1 MKFFKYSLFLFS
13 LGLVIQSC
21 ARKGTPGGGPK
32 DEDAPIMVVAKP
44 AHESLNFNED
54 EIRIYFDEY
63 IVLRE
68 LTKKLIISPPFKTPA
83 LITPQGTPSK
93 YIDIKILDTLKK
105 NTTYTFNFG
114 DAVQDNNE
122 GNKLDNFRYVFS
134 TGDYIDS
141 LTLKGSVIDVLERKK
156 TKNYNLLLYK
166 IDSAFNDSIIYKRKP
181 DYVTKTF
188 DSLNYK
194 FENISEG
201 KYRIYALEEET
212 SNYLFNSKTDRI
224 AFLETEVSLPK
235 DSILNKPIVLFS
247 EDQPYKYKRVKEIKK
262 GKVQFAFTGK
272 QTDLKVKL
280 LTDVPKDFKAFSKLT
295 KDKDSLTYWHTPVEL
310 DSLNFIVTNGTSID
324 STRVTLRKKKIDSL
338 SISTNIKNRNLH
350 LKDTLKI
357 FTNNPIVDFDREKF
371 IMTVSDS
378 IPLDFEVK
386 KLAFDELAV
395 LFEVKPKS
403 KYQLKVLPEAIE
415 DLYKVKSKD
424 TLDYIIRTAQVE
436 DYGAIILDVK
446 KEVEEPVILE
456 LVLENKVEKRIFLKS
471 SKKLEFRLLNPKDY
485 IIRAIIDANDN
496 GVWDTG
502 DYLKNIQPERIVFFE
517 KELKLRANW
526 ELNETFTIKK
536 ESP

>member
-1 MKFFKYSLFLFS
+1 MKFFKYSFFLFS
-13 LGLVIQSC
+13 LSLVIQSC

-44 AHESLNFNED
+44 AHESLNFKED

-68 LTKKLIISPPFKTPA
+68 LSKKLIISPPFKTPA

-93 YIDIKILDTLKK
+93 YINIKILDTLKK

-114 DAVQDNNE
+114 DAIQDNNE
-122 GNKLDNFRYVFS
+122 GNKLENFRYVFS

-141 LTLKGSVIDVLERKK
+141 LTLKGSVTDVLERQK

-201 KYRIYALEEET
+201 KYKVYALEEET

-224 AFLETEVSLPK
+224 AFLETEITLPK
-235 DSILNKPIVLFS
+235 DSLLSKPIVLFS

-280 LTDVPKDFKAFSKLT
+280 LTDIPKDFKAFSKLT

-310 DSLNFIVTNGTSID
+310 DSLNFIVTNGKSID

-357 FTNNPIVDFDREKF
+357 FTNNPIVNFDSEKF
-371 IMTVSDS
+371 AMTVSDS
-378 IPLDFEVK
+378 IDLDFEVK

-395 LFEVKPKS
+395 LFEMKPKS
-403 KYQLKVLPEAIE
+403 KYQLKVLPNAIE

-424 TLDYIIRTAQVE
+424 TLDYIIRTAQIE

-446 KEVEEPVILE
+446 KEVDKPVILE
-456 LVLENKVEKRIFLKS
+456 LLLDKKVEKRVFLTS
-471 SKKLEFRLLNPKDY
+471 SQKIEFNLLNPKKY
-485 IIRAIIDANDN
+485 IIKAIIDENEN

-502 DYLKNIQPERIVFFE
+502 DYLLKKQPERIVYFP
-517 KELKLRANW
+517 KEIELRANW
-526 ELNETFTIKK
+526 IINETFTIKK